1 MDNPTK
7 DKPKLTRQQQ
17 KALHVFLAMKA
28 QQCRDAG
35 ITAQMAFNKTIELEM
50 SDEMMK
56 EIWRQVQKA
65 LYGKKST
72 TQLSKQGEID
82 EIAEHLN
89 RFFAGNDFN
98 LPGID
103 FPSEEHKSE
112 LIQGM
117 ELAKKIDYP
126 EEDLTPTF

>member
-1 MDNPTK
+1 MP
-7 DKPKLTRQQQ
+7 KPQRTTQQNR
-17 KALHVFLAMKA
+17 ALHKFLAMKA

-82 EIAEHLN
+82 EVVEHLN

-103 FPSEEHKSE
+103 FPSEEHRSE
-112 LIQGM
+112 LLQGM
-117 ELAKKIDYP
+117 ELAKELEYP
-126 EEDLTPTF
+126 EEEAKADMF